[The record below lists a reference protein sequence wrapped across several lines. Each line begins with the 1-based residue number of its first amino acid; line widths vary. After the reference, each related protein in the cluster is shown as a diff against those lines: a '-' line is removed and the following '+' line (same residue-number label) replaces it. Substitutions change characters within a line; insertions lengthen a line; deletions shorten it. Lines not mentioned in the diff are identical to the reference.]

1 MAFDEQWVQQAR
13 QIVGSEGVLVDREA
27 MAGYTGD
34 EFPLED
40 LKRLPRAVVK
50 PRTEEEAARIVALCG
65 RTKVPVTARG
75 GGTGL
80 AGGCVPSDGAV
91 VLSLERLNR
100 VLECDPDTSSI
111 TVEAGVTLS
120 RMYEEVERMGLFFP
134 PHPGDEGAFVGGVV
148 ATNAG
153 GSRAVKYGTVRR
165 FVMGLRVITASGA
178 LADLGGKI
186 IKSSSG
192 YDLLDLMIGSEG
204 TLGLITRVTLA
215 LVPRPGS
222 LATLVAPFATD
233 IEAIR
238 AVPAILAAGIVPC
251 AVEFVE
257 HSAMRCA
264 ERLLGKE
271 WPTHSGG
278 ASLMII
284 LDGRNEDAVLAEA
297 ESISGILERGGAREV
312 LVADGREKQA
322 EILALR
328 SAMYEALRPAVAEL
342 FDTSVPRSQIA
353 GHVERIHRLEEEL
366 GVQLPTYGHAADG
379 NVHSHSLRRSLE
391 DGVIGPEVPGW
402 REAHE
407 KVRAALYADAV
418 SRGGVISGEHGIGIV
433 KREYLSR
440 TANPAALELMRSVKR
455 ALDPDSILNPGKI
468 LVCDT

>member
-1 MAFDEQWVQQAR
+1 MAFDGRWVEEAKK
-13 QIVGSEGVLVDREA
+13 IVGNGGVLVDRES
-27 MAGYTGD
+27 MAGYAGD

-40 LKRLPRAVVK
+40 LKRLPCAVVK
-50 PRTEEEAARIVALCG
+50 PHTEDEAARIVSLCASAQ
-65 RTKVPVTARG
+65 VPVTARG

-80 AGGCVPSDGAV
+80 SGGCVPSDGAV

-100 VLECDPDTSSI
+100 IVESDPGTSTI
-111 TVEAGVTLS
+111 TVEAGVTLAKL
-120 RMYEEVERMGLFFP
+120 YEEVDRMGLFFP

-165 FVMGLRVITASGA
+165 FVLGLRVITASGQ
-178 LADLGGKI
+178 LVDLGGKI

-204 TLGLITRVTLA
+204 TLGIITRVTLA
-215 LVPRPGS
+215 LVPKPGS

-233 IEAIR
+233 LEAIR

-257 HSAMRCA
+257 HGAMRCA

-271 WPTHSGG
+271 WPAHSGG

-284 LDGRNEDAVLAEA
+284 LDGRSEDALLEEA
-297 ESISGILERGGAREV
+297 ESISAILESGGAGDV
-312 LVADGREKQA
+312 LVADGKERQA

-342 FDTSVPRSQIA
+342 FDTSVPRSEIA

-379 NVHSHSLRRSLE
+379 NVHTHYLRRAIE
-391 DGVIGPEVPGW
+391 NGVIGEEVPGW
-402 REAHE
+402 RETHE
-407 KVRAALYADAV
+407 KVRTALFADAV

-440 TANPAALELMRSVKR
+440 TADPVALELMRRVKR
-455 ALDPDSILNPGKI
+455 ALDPDAILNPGKV
-468 LVCDT
+468 LG

>member
-1 MAFDEQWVQQAR
+1 MAFDGRWIERAKK
-13 QIVGSEGVLVDREA
+13 IVGEEGILVDRES

-40 LKRLPRAVVK
+40 LKRLPCAVAK
-50 PRTEEEAARIVALCG
+50 PRTEEEAARIVALCAS
-65 RTKVPVTARG
+65 TAVPVTARG

-80 AGGCVPSDGAV
+80 SGGCVPSDGAV

-100 VLECDPDTSSI
+100 IVESDPGTSTI

-120 RMYEEVERMGLFFP
+120 KLYEEVERMGLFFP

-153 GSRAVKYGTVRR
+153 GARAVKYGTVRR
-165 FVMGLRVITASGA
+165 FVLGLRVITADGA

-192 YDLLDLMIGSEG
+192 YDLLDLMVGSEG
-204 TLGLITRVTLA
+204 TLGIITRVTLA

-233 IEAIR
+233 LEAIR
-238 AVPAILAAGIVPC
+238 AVPAILTAGIIPC

-257 HSAMRCA
+257 HGAMRCA

-271 WPTHSGG
+271 WPARTGG

-284 LDGRNEDAVLAEA
+284 LDGRNEDSVLAEA
-297 ESISGILERGGAREV
+297 ESISAILETGGAGEV
-312 LVADGREKQA
+312 LVADGKERQA

-342 FDTSVPRSQIA
+342 FDTSVPRSEIA
-353 GHVERIHRLEEEL
+353 GHVERIHRLEQEL

-379 NVHSHSLRRSLE
+379 NVHTHYLRRTIE
-391 DGVIGPEVPGW
+391 DGVIGAEVPGW
-402 REAHE
+402 REMHD
-407 KVRAALYADAV
+407 KVRAVLFEDAV

-440 TANPAALELMRSVKR
+440 TADPGALELMRRVKH
-455 ALDPDSILNPGKI
+455 ALDPDAILNPGKV
-468 LVCDT
+468 LG